1 MKESFAEK
9 LRQLRADRGL
19 SQQQLANRMFVDRSS
34 IARWESGARMP
45 DIVLLTRLAKCL
57 GVEAADL
64 ISGDAGNARAPR
76 VILVDDEKPIL
87 AGELRVLER
96 ALAGAEIAGFT
107 KPSEALEY
115 ARSYPVNLAFL
126 DIELGRMS
134 GFELCDRLVKLNP
147 STNVVYLT
155 AWPNHSLKAWETNA
169 CGFLLKPPI
178 EEDIR
183 AMLKKLRHPIPNFA
197 GGGGSSCETDWI

>member
-1 MKESFAEK
+1 MKESFADK
-9 LRQLRADRGL
+9 LRQLRTARGL
-19 SQQQLANRMFVDRSS
+19 SQQQLATKMFVDRSS
-34 IARWESGARMP
+34 VARWENGSRLP
-45 DIVLLTRLAKCL
+45 DMVLITRLAKCL
-57 GVEAADL
+57 GVEVADL
-64 ISGDAGNARAPR
+64 ITGGAPNAQAPR

-107 KPSEALEY
+107 KPAEALEY
-115 ARSYPVNLAFL
+115 ARNYPVDLAFL
-126 DIELGRMS
+126 DIEMGRTS
-134 GFELCDRLVKLNP
+134 GFELCEQLVKQNP

-169 CGFLLKPPI
+169 CGFLLKPPM
-178 EEDIR
+178 EADIL

-197 GGGGSSCETDWI
+197 GRGSEWETDYT